1 MKPNRILSIVDID
14 RAGGIDPDRLLRAL
28 DLHVERVD
36 RGRFRVTGGDE
47 SHYVDLIDRSVERCD
62 CADHLLRQVVCK
74 HLLACLLR
82 EGDDRVIRGVAHLCR
97 QLNASIE
104 RLRPAACGPRIVVT
118 KTLRE
123 RVASEAALAPEELR
137 FQRDP
142 DGETGDVAV
151 IDARGGQV
159 IGILRRERTAPRF
172 VPVQRARLLE
182 AA

>member
-1 MKPNRILSIVDID
+1 MKPSRILTIVNID

-36 RGRFRVTGGDE
+36 RGQYRVTGGDE
-47 SHYVDLIDRSVERCD
+47 THYVDLIDPGVERCD

-82 EGDDRVIRGVAHLCR
+82 EGDDRVIRSVAHLCR
-97 QLNASIE
+97 HLNASVE
-104 RLRPAACGPRIVVT
+104 RLRAAARGPRIVLT
-118 KTLRE
+118 RALRE
-123 RVASEAALAPEELR
+123 RVAAAAALSPDELR
-137 FQRDP
+137 FHRDP

-151 IDARGGQV
+151 LDARGGHV
-159 IGILRRERTAPRF
+159 VGILRRDRTAPQF
-172 VPVQRARLLE
+172 FPIQQQRTRE